1 MSNKKKHANKSN
13 VRKTTSPP
21 VTGNPAGSSPAK
33 SAKSS
38 SSAPQKLSKK
48 TSKKGVLA
56 NPLNLVWIGL
66 AVVAVVAIAVFLLT
80 REPAYTNSLTDTIT
94 VEEAYQKYQAGTF
107 VLDVRTQ
114 EEWDEFH
121 APNTTHIPLDD
132 LESRLSELPQG
143 EEIVVICRSG
153 NRSQEGRDIL
163 LENGFTAVTSVE
175 GGLKEWS
182 AAGYPLEGTPP
193 G

>member
-1 MSNKKKHANKSN
+1 M
-13 VRKTTSPP
+13 
-21 VTGNPAGSSPAK
+21 
-33 SAKSS
+33 
-38 SSAPQKLSKK
+38 
-48 TSKKGVLA
+48 
-56 NPLNLVWIGL
+56 NLVWIGL
-66 AVVAVVAIAVFLLT
+66 GVVAVVAVAVFLLT
-80 REPAYTNSLTDTIT
+80 RPPATTNSVPDTIT
-94 VEEAYQKYQAGTF
+94 VDEAYQKYQAGTF

-163 LENGFTAVTSVE
+163 LENGFTAVSSVD